1 MHPIRCRRLHVAGD
15 LTDLNTARTTDRQ
28 LVERINA
35 GEVEAFET
43 LYRRHRAWAISV
55 GRRFAPD
62 AATAEDA
69 VQEAFIYLLGKFP
82 GFTLRARLTTV
93 LYPAIKHA
101 ALRASKR
108 RDPAPLPAGLEITGA
123 NTSPDSD
130 VRRALGALPEAMRE
144 VILMRVVDEMRVR
157 EIALA
162 LEIPEGTVKS
172 RIHQALERLKADP
185 SIRRYFD

>member
-1 MHPIRCRRLHVAGD
+1 MESEHA
-15 LTDLNTARTTDRQ
+15 TDQQ

-43 LYRRHRAWAISV
+43 LYRRHRAWAVSI
-55 GRRFAPD
+55 GRRFATD
-62 AATAEDA
+62 TAAAEDA

-82 GFTLRARLTTV
+82 GFVLQARLTTV

-108 RDPAPLPAGLEITGA
+108 RDPASLPAGVEITGA
-123 NTSPDSD
+123 DTSPDSD

-162 LEIPEGTVKS
+162 LEVPEGTVKS